1 MLRGGLS
8 EADVVRAQALAHRL
22 IGHYEV
28 DLTGLTV
35 LTEAASG
42 PYLTTPLLAALA
54 GADRVLA
61 VTRDSAWA
69 TAEDVRL
76 ATEATA
82 SEWGVADRV
91 EVTSGPAA
99 EVVAEAD
106 IVTNSG
112 FVRPIDADTV
122 ARMKPT
128 AVVPLMWE
136 TWELRPGDVDLDAC
150 RARGI
155 LVLGTCESRPPCDLT
170 GYAPFIA
177 LKLLFDLG
185 LEGFR
190 TRLLL
195 LGGQPTL
202 GAAMAAGLPELGVEV
217 SWFATAGTDGAR
229 PYEELAAHV
238 EDDDAGYDALIVAE
252 HSDDRLL
259 LGHGGVLDPTQLAKR
274 HPALRVGV
282 ISGAVDPVSLADSG
296 LTFAPSQ
303 IAPFGHMSYQASELG
318 PLPVLELYAAGLR
331 VGEAMARARR
341 AGATPDQAARE
352 ALATSPAMDFDGER
366 AQAR

>member
-1 MLRGGLS
+1 VPRVGLS
-8 EADVVRAQALAHRL
+8 PADVARGQTLARRL
-22 IGHYEV
+22 IGHYEL

-42 PYLTTPLLAALA
+42 PYLATPLLAALA
-54 GADRVLA
+54 GAGRVLA
-61 VTRDSAWA
+61 VTRDSTWA
-69 TAEDVRL
+69 TAQEVRQ

-82 SEWGVADRV
+82 AAWGLDDRV
-91 EVTSGPAA
+91 EVTLSPPAN
-99 EVVAEAD
+99 VVAEAD
-106 IVTNSG
+106 IVTNTG
-112 FVRPIDADTV
+112 FVRPIDADMA

-150 RARGI
+150 RRRGI

-202 GAAMAAGLPELGVEV
+202 GAAMATVLPELGVEV
-217 SWFATAGTDGAR
+217 SWFATAGTEGAR
-229 PYEELAAHV
+229 PYEELAAHM
-238 EDDDAGYDALIVAE
+238 ERDGSNYDALIVAE
-252 HSDDRLL
+252 HVDNRLL
-259 LGHGGVLDPTQLAKR
+259 LGQDGVLDPVRLAER
-274 HPALRVGV
+274 HPGLRVGV
-282 ISGAVDPVSLADSG
+282 ISGAVDPGSLGDSG
-296 LTFAPSQ
+296 LVFAPPR

-341 AGATPDQAARE
+341 AGATPDEAARE

-366 AQAR
+366 AWAR